1 MITNNFKQGINE
13 NILFEKIEETD
24 KNIKYIINLAMFLGS
39 VGFTITGISSYL
51 NKDILSFLE
60 IKNIIFFPQ
69 GLTMLIYGTLGLI
82 FSMNQLRILILK
94 VGEGYNEFNKNTGT
108 MILFR
113 KGTNNVK
120 KSDIKIIYPL
130 NDIEYIKIEVK
141 SDLFNTKQRIYIC
154 NKNNVELP
162 IFQPDRPLKIKDL
175 EQKAIK
181 LASFLQVPIK
191 GI

>member
-1 MITNNFKQGINE
+1 MVTNNFKQGINE

-24 KNIKYIINLAMFLGS
+24 KNIKYIINLVMFLGS
-39 VGFTITGISSYL
+39 VGFTVTGISSYL

-82 FSMNQLRILILK
+82 FSINQLRILILE

-108 MILFR
+108 MTLFR
-113 KGTNNVK
+113 KGTNNAK

-130 NDIEYIKIEVK
+130 NDIESIKIEVK

-162 IFQPDRPLKIKDL
+162 IFQPDRPLKIKEL